1 MKRELNFIDEGII
14 FTVTVGYFKKCV
26 TFLLQLSRFFETIII
41 FEERKGYNLKADDC
55 PTSRRPNCDVNMS
68 RRT

>member
-1 MKRELNFIDEGII
+1 MKRKQNFIDEDII

-26 TFLLQLSRFFETIII
+26 TFLLQLSRFCETIII

-55 PTSRRPNCDVNMS
+55 PTSRRPTCEVNMS
-68 RRT
+68 KRT